1 MSLIEGDG
9 DAIRQTQSQSLSR
22 SRGPSVCGQARAHIL
37 HKSAQLC
44 KLLRDPGRSDER
56 AFAAA
61 NLNETPAHT
70 ILNCP
75 ANGNAASLKSFNE
88 SVFERLEILRGRPRP
103 LQGGHQT
110 AFC

>member
-1 MSLIEGDG
+1 MGTPS
-9 DAIRQTQSQSLSR
+9 AKR
-22 SRGPSVCGQARAHIL
+22 SHNPFPDHAGRRFAAKRVHIL